1 MTGPATEP
9 VADLLTAA
17 EALALLAASTDTVS
31 PRGPLLAVRLDGAT
45 SEQLDALGAATDSLA
60 GVVVG
65 VASGDEEPTNGA
77 GVPPNL
83 DVLLTDRPDA
93 SPPWHTS
100 AEGTAAAL
108 ARLAAGVAAAPQAA
122 VTLVQVLRLGEG
134 RSLDD
139 ALVAESLA
147 YAMLQAGPAFGAWLA
162 SRPPPA
168 RPGGGLGA
176 GGRPPVTLARDGDL
190 LRITLDRP
198 EVRNALDVTM
208 RDALV
213 EAFDLAARDP
223 AIARVELR
231 GNGPDF
237 CSGGDLREFGT
248 VEDPPAGHLVRSA
261 RLPVRALAGCADRV
275 TARVHGAS
283 VGAGIEVAALA
294 RHVVA
299 APGATFRLP
308 EVAMG
313 LVPGAGG
320 TATIPRRIGRQL
332 TAWMALTGATVD
344 ALTALR
350 WGLVDALDGGPADT

>member
-1 MTGPATEP
+1 MTGPVTEP
-9 VADLLTAA
+9 AADLLTAA
-17 EALALLAASTDTVS
+17 EALALLAASGDATA

-45 SEQLDALGAATDSLA
+45 PDQLDALARAAARLPA
-60 GVVVG
+60 VVVG
-65 VASGDEEPTNGA
+65 VATGGEAPALDG
-77 GVPPNL
+77 GVPPAL
-83 DVLLTDRPDA
+83 DVLLTDRPEA
-93 SPPWHTS
+93 SPPWHS
-100 AEGTAAAL
+100 PAGGTAPALAAL
-108 ARLAAGVAAAPQAA
+108 AGAVAAAPQAA

-134 RSLDD
+134 RSLED
-139 ALVAESLA
+139 ALAIESLA
-147 YAMLQAGPAFGAWLA
+147 YAMLQSGPTFRAWLRA
-162 SRPPPA
+162 RRAAPPP
-168 RPGGGLGA
+168 GA
-176 GGRPPVTLARDGDL
+176 SGRAPVALARDGDV
-190 LRITLDRP
+190 LRVTLDRP
-198 EVRNALDVTM
+198 EVRNAVDVTM

-213 EAFDLAARDP
+213 EAFDLATRDP

-261 RLPVRALAGCADRV
+261 RLPVRALAGCADRT
-275 TARVHGAS
+275 TALVHGAS

-294 RHVVA
+294 RYVVA

-332 TAWMALTGATVD
+332 TAWMALTGARVD

-350 WGLVDALDGGPADT
+350 WGLVDALDGGPAGP